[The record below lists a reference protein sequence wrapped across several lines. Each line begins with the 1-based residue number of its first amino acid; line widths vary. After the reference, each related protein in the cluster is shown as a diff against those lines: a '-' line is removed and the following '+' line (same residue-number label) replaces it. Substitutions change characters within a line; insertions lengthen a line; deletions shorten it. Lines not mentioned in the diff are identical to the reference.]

1 MKIKGFDKDLNT
13 GHCNTGDLN
22 TGYCN
27 TGYCNTGDRNTGDC
41 NTGDCNTGYWN
52 TGDWNAG
59 HWNTGDCNTGNW
71 NAGYYNTGD
80 CNTGDRNTGNWNTG
94 NRNTG
99 HWNTGHWN
107 TGNRNTCSGSNGVF
121 CTEKDRNIRIFNVPS
136 GMSLSEFRNSEYY
149 DALTSSP
156 LFINGMGSIHSSG
169 NGHRRKEIDW
179 RVFKTTDVQRSLF
192 TVVGEDVAREPGNC
206 SANSE
211 F

>member
-27 TGYCNTGDRNTGDC
+27 TGYCNTGDRNTGD
-41 NTGDCNTGYWN
+41 W
-52 TGDWNAG
+52 
-59 HWNTGDCNTGNW
+59 
-71 NAGYYNTGD
+71 
-80 CNTGDRNTGNWNTG
+80 
-94 NRNTG
+94 
-99 HWNTGHWN
+99 
-107 TGNRNTCSGSNGVF
+107 NTCSGSNGVF
-121 CTEKDRNIRIFNVPS
+121 CTEEDRNIRIFNVPS

-169 NGHRRKEIDW
+169 NGHRRKEIEG
-179 RVFKTTDVQRSLF
+179 RVFKTTYVQRSLF